1 MLIKLIILILMAAFF
16 LFEVYKHLLS
26 ARQRKL
32 SLPRNVR
39 DIYDDQKYQTWSAY
53 STETNR
59 VDLTERGVQFAL
71 TFLLLLFNVH
81 ARLSGILPQ
90 GMWAN
95 SILLVVADMLIAV
108 PIGVYFAWVQ
118 QMRVEEKYG
127 FNRSTKKT
135 FITDQIKQV
144 IIGLVLMTS
153 ILCLYILFYEMLGL
167 WGFILLFAAL
177 AVIIT
182 LITTFSMQL
191 SKLFNKY
198 EPLPEGELRSRLE
211 ALFEKHGYTL
221 RHIYVM
227 DASKRTSKINAYC
240 TGLGKNKEIS
250 LYDNLVANYTPDEIT
265 AVFAHELAHFHFRDT
280 MMLNLAN
287 MLTFLPMIALLL
299 VMSVVPAFCQAFGF
313 TGMHYGM
320 VYILMG
326 HLMQAVLIPVRA
338 PVMAHMRACEY
349 RADAFAVQNG
359 YGEALVSALKRLCKD
374 NLADLNPHPL
384 IVTLEHSHP
393 TLSQRIAAVSALM
406 AEK

>member
-227 DASKRTSKINAYC
+227 DASKRTSKVNAYC

-280 MMLNLAN
+280 MIS
-287 MLTFLPMIALLL
+287 TW
-299 VMSVVPAFCQAFGF
+299 
-313 TGMHYGM
+313 
-320 VYILMG
+320 
-326 HLMQAVLIPVRA
+326 
-338 PVMAHMRACEY
+338 
-349 RADAFAVQNG
+349 
-359 YGEALVSALKRLCKD
+359 
-374 NLADLNPHPL
+374 
-384 IVTLEHSHP
+384 P
-393 TLSQRIAAVSALM
+393 TCSPSCP
-406 AEK
+406 